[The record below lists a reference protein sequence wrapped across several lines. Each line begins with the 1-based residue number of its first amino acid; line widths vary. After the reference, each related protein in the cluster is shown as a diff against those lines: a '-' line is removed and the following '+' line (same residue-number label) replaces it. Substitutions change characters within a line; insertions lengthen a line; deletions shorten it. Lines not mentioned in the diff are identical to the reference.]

1 MYAICVLNN
10 GRIGSATYPQYAS
23 NVIKDTYTQADM
35 MDGYVLVDQLP
46 NGNLADYR
54 FIAGEYIYDPV
65 EEEAKATK
73 QDMLEAQLTYTAMMT
88 GTLLEG

>member
-1 MYAICVLNN
+1 MYAIYVLNN
-10 GRIGSATYPQYAS
+10 GRIGSATYPKYAS
-23 NVIKDTYTQADM
+23 NEVRETYTQEDM

-46 NGNLADYR
+46 NGSLADYR
-54 FIAGEYIYDPV
+54 FIAGEYIYDPMA
-65 EEEAKATK
+65 EEAKATK

>member
-1 MYAICVLNN
+1 MYAIFILDN

-23 NVIKDTYTQADM
+23 NTVKETYIQEDM
-35 MDGYVLVDQLP
+35 MEGYVLVDQLP
-46 NGNLADYR
+46 NGSLADYR
-54 FIAGEYIYDPV
+54 FVDGEYVYDPV

-73 QDMLEAQLTYTAMMT
+73 QDILEAQLTYTAMMT